1 MNPAAG
7 DAKVHRAIRRWALT
21 LLLVASAPA
30 LATTASEQERAS
42 KELQAI
48 AGELNQL
55 DRWLNDAERQ
65 QASLQKELQ
74 QHDGR
79 VAEVSRKLSDIDNQ
93 LAAGERTVR
102 QLEAEAAGLQAS
114 REAQA
119 GRIARHINAAYRLQR
134 QDVVRA
140 LLNEEAP
147 ADLDRMLRYHR
158 YFSDARMQAI
168 RSMQTTLVALKS
180 NQRALR
186 SEREAL
192 QQSRAG
198 LVDAQAELERRR
210 VQRSE
215 LIRRLSRD
223 MASKNVRQK
232 QLLADRQRLEKLLA
246 ELERRQR
253 EKTSTEFAKR
263 RGMLPLPV
271 SGNVVF
277 RYGAPRADGKLRWD
291 GMVYR
296 TSKRE
301 PVRAVHRGT
310 VVFANWLRGF
320 GMLTIIDHG
329 NGYLTLYGYADDL
342 LRGEG
347 EVVEAGEVIAHAGQS
362 GGQSFDG
369 LYFEIRHKT
378 SAVDPRPWLSR

>member
-1 MNPAAG
+1 MDSN
-7 DAKVHRAIRRWALT
+7 RLT
-21 LLLVASAPA
+21 NR
-30 LATTASEQERAS
+30 TQEC
-42 KELQAI
+42 L
-48 AGELNQL
+48 
-55 DRWLNDAERQ
+55 Q
-65 QASLQKELQ
+65 QAAAW
-74 QHDGR
+74 
-79 VAEVSRKLSDIDNQ
+79 VAE
-93 LAAGERTVR
+93 
-102 QLEAEAAGLQAS
+102 AS
-114 REAQA
+114 Q
-119 GRIARHINAAYRLQR
+119 Q
-134 QDVVRA
+134 
-140 LLNEEAP
+140 
-147 ADLDRMLRYHR
+147 
-158 YFSDARMQAI
+158 
-168 RSMQTTLVALKS
+168 
-180 NQRALR
+180 ALR